1 MQTRIMGI
9 LNLTPDS
16 CYDQG
21 RWFDPLN
28 PDRAIQRGIQIWKEG
43 ADILDI
49 GGESTRPGATPVSE
63 EEEIK
68 RILPVITALAPE
80 IPIPISIDTM
90 KPRVAEAALKAGAA
104 LINDVSGFRDPA
116 MRRLAV
122 ESGVPICVM
131 HMRENPITMQQAP
144 FYPEGIVPFLIQW
157 FEKNI
162 SLLLAEG
169 VNPKNLILDPGI
181 GFGKSVEDNMQ
192 IAKNVAEIKKLG
204 YPVLMGLS
212 RKSFLGKMIEKGYPE
227 LLSATLA
234 INLLVI
240 LSGKPD
246 ILRVHDVKEHKDM
259 LLILDKW
266 NQSNGVTA
274 YKLEV

>member
-1 MQTRIMGI
+1 MQPRIMGI

-68 RILPVITALAPE
+68 RILPVITALATE

-131 HMRENPITMQQAP
+131 HMRENPITMQEAP

-169 VNPKNLILDPGI
+169 VNPKNLLLDPGI
-181 GFGKSVEDNMQ
+181 GFGKSVEDNMH

-212 RKSFLGKMIEKGYPE
+212 RKSFLGKMIGKGYPE

-234 INLLVI
+234 INLLVT

-246 ILRVHDVKEHKDM
+246 ILRVHDVKEHQDM

-266 NQSNGVTA
+266 NQSNRVTA
-274 YKLEV
+274 HKPEE